1 MKTLYPEIE
10 PFDSGM
16 LKVSD
21 IHEIY
26 WERVGNPE
34 GIPVVFLHG
43 GPGGGLIPLYRQFFD
58 PKAYHVVL
66 FDQRGAGKSKPHADL
81 RENTTWDLIDDIEKL
96 REKFGVDQWYVFGGS
111 WGSTLSLAY
120 AISHPDRCLGLV
132 LRGIFLTRKK
142 ELDWFYQYGA
152 SEIFPDFW
160 ERYRDEIPEDERG
173 DFMTAYH
180 KRLTS
185 EDEQV
190 RLSAAR
196 AWSTWEG
203 ATSKLYPDHD
213 LMEHWEGAHEALSLA
228 RIESHYFV
236 NGSFFPSENYILENV
251 EKIRQIPTWIV
262 QGRYDVVCPMISAWD
277 LKKAFPESKLIVTPD
292 SGHSVSEKGNTAA
305 LVGIMEELKGKA
317 VGV

>member
-10 PFDSGM
+10 PFETGM
-16 LKVSD
+16 PKFADV
-21 IHEIY
+21 HELF
-26 WERVGNPE
+26 WERVLNPE

-58 PKAYHVVL
+58 PKAYHVIL
-66 FDQRGAGKSKPHADL
+66 FDQRGAGRSTPHADL
-81 RENTTWDLIDDIEKL
+81 RENTTQDLISDIETL
-96 REKFGVDQWYVFGGS
+96 REKFGVDKWYVFGGS

-120 AISHPDRCLGLV
+120 AISHPDRCLGLI

-142 ELDWFYQYGA
+142 ELEWFYQYGA

-173 DFMTAYH
+173 DFMSAYH

-185 EDEQV
+185 DDEQV

-203 ATSKLYPDHD
+203 ATSKLYPDQD

-228 RIESHYFV
+228 RIESHYFM
-236 NGSFFPSENYILENV
+236 NGSFFPSENYILDNV
-251 EKIRQIPTWIV
+251 GKIRNIPTWIV
-262 QGRYDVVCPMISAWD
+262 QGRYDIVCPMTSAWD
-277 LKKAFPESKLIVTPD
+277 LHRAFPESKLIVTPD

-305 LVGIMEELKGKA
+305 LVGIMEELKGRA